1 MRALTPLPQRGL
13 KNVTIRLCR
22 LLVVSLMIGLGG
34 CAAFKGYPERVTDPE
49 ADLKGLESQLN
60 ASAIA
65 KCLASPSVTCRDEI
79 VSARMYATDV
89 RFSQFEESLF
99 KGTREAGFSATLGTL
114 GLTTAAAAS
123 TGRLAQTLSGLSA
136 FIIGGREAFQKE
148 ILSERTVIAIH
159 TAMRSRRA
167 QVALRLRSGMTQSL
181 ANYPLPSALSDLNE
195 YYHAGTVLGAL
206 VGITESVGADA
217 KEAEAELS
225 VRFSFKPDDAAQKLK
240 LAICGDTKQCSSL
253 NDEAVKRMKKDCWPK
268 SGVPADTLTL
278 DFMLQAKFAR
288 ERIAVGACMAQ

>member
-1 MRALTPLPQRGL
+1 M
-13 KNVTIRLCR
+13 TIRLCR
-22 LLVVSLMIGLGG
+22 LLVVALLIGLGG

-60 ASAIA
+60 ASAIG

-79 VSARMYATDV
+79 VSARMYATDI

-123 TGRLAQTLSGLSA
+123 TGGLAQTLSGLSA

-148 ILSERTVIAIH
+148 VLSERTVIAIH

-167 QVALRLRSGMTQSL
+167 EMALRLRSGMTQPL
-181 ANYPLPSALSDLNE
+181 ASYPLASALSDLNE

-206 VGITESVGADA
+206 VGITESVGVAA
-217 KEAEAELS
+217 KQAEAELS
-225 VRFSFKPDDAAQKLK
+225 VRFSFRPDDATEKLK
-240 LAICGDTKQCSSL
+240 LMICGAADQCSSP
-253 NDEAVKRMKKDCWPK
+253 NTGAVDRMKKCWPRA
-268 SGVPADTLTL
+268 GVPADTLIVEFL
-278 DFMLQAKFAR
+278 GQPKFAR
-288 ERIAVGACMAQ
+288 ERVTVLACMGQ